1 MPISQTNPGHRFVA
15 QLFDLRE
22 LKQANWFTNEMEV
35 DLIFTLPDNDLNIN
49 NGYKKQMK
57 NNRSDCVS

>member
-1 MPISQTNPGHRFVA
+1 
-15 QLFDLRE
+15 
-22 LKQANWFTNEMEV
+22 MEV